1 MRSVLVD
8 ERLSWISYEQ
18 FGNDREP
25 NIFFAIERFL
35 QDMAAITI
43 CCEFGDASPKIV

>member
-8 ERLSWISYEQ
+8 ERLSRISYKQ

-25 NIFFAIERFL
+25 NIFFAIKRFL
-35 QDMAAITI
+35 QDVAAITI
-43 CCEFGDASPKIV
+43 RCEFSDASPKIV